1 MNLKEIDDEQIF
13 INLKELNNINE
24 SLNNL
29 KNKSLD
35 EITTFFKNL
44 EDEKIGY
51 DDIYYYLYYYNNKE
65 NMGKYSNKFRLLN
78 KNKNYKNQK
87 QLFRKRCHKY
97 YIDDN
102 KRLVKKSFINDP
114 ISRKATIKEL
124 ILVPPKFIIKL
135 FISHKI
141 EKNIFRKPNIIQIV
155 PKGPKYVYQ
164 IDLTEILIK
173 LQTDENAKYIIS
185 IIDTFSKFG
194 YCYILNNKRDD
205 SVLGK
210 IKDFINKF
218 GKSNSIQTDN
228 GKEFTNA
235 LLSKYCDELKI
246 KFFHGRP

>member
-1 MNLKEIDDEQIF
+1 M
-13 INLKELNNINE
+13 
-24 SLNNL
+24 
-29 KNKSLD
+29 
-35 EITTFFKNL
+35 
-44 EDEKIGY
+44 
-51 DDIYYYLYYYNNKE
+51 
-65 NMGKYSNKFRLLN
+65 
-78 KNKNYKNQK
+78 
-87 QLFRKRCHKY
+87 
-97 YIDDN
+97 
-102 KRLVKKSFINDP
+102 
-114 ISRKATIKEL
+114 
-124 ILVPPKFIIKL
+124 
-135 FISHKI
+135 
-141 EKNIFRKPNIIQIV
+141 
-155 PKGPKYVYQ
+155 
-164 IDLTEILIK
+164 TEILIK